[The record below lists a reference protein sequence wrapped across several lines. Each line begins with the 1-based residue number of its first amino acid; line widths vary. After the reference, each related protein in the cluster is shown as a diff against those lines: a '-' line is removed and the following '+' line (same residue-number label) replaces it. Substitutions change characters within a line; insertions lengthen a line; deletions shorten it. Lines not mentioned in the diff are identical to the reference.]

1 MELEMNEV
9 AHKTESASMNQLNA
23 DTGKNTYNI
32 LYVDDEVNNLNSF
45 RAALRRYYNVYT
57 AESGAEGIEI
67 LSKVDIHVV
76 ITDQRMPNMT
86 GVQFLQHI
94 PGDQDNIRIILTG
107 FSDIESIIEAINTGK
122 VYRYITKPWDKDELK
137 ITIDNAVET
146 VMLRRNNKLLIQKLQ
161 LNNEQLEEKV
171 RLRTIEIEKQ
181 KELIAAAKSQSDALL
196 LNILPDE
203 IADELKR
210 FGRAYARRH
219 EQVSVLFADI
229 KGFTNIC
236 ELMTPEKLVTQ
247 LDEVFRAFDNIVEK
261 YGLEKIKTIGD
272 AYMCAAGLPNEDPN
286 NAISAVKTARDMQEF
301 IKGFGWASKIQN
313 LPVFEIRIGI
323 HTGPVVAGVVG
334 IRKFAYDIWGDTVN
348 LASQMEQRSE
358 PGKIN
363 ISGST
368 HALINGEFVCTYR
381 GKIEAKSKGEVD
393 MYFVE

>member
-1 MELEMNEV
+1 MQIEMKE
-9 AHKTESASMNQLNA
+9 TLS
-23 DTGKNTYNI
+23 DTKEAGNPNIPSSLDRNNYNI

-67 LSKVDIHVV
+67 LQKNDIHVV
-76 ITDQRMPNMT
+76 VTDQRMPNMT

-146 VMLRRNNKLLIQKLQ
+146 VMLRRNNKTLIQKLQ

-171 RLRTIEIEKQ
+171 RIRTIEIEKQ
-181 KELIAAAKSQSDALL
+181 KELLASAKSQSDALL

-219 EQVSVLFADI
+219 EEVSVLFADI
-229 KGFTNIC
+229 KGFTAIA
-236 ELMTPEKLVTQ
+236 ESLTPEKLVTQ

-272 AYMCAAGLPNEDPN
+272 AYMCAAGLPNADPE
-286 NAISAVKTARDMQEF
+286 NAVNAVKTARDMQEF

-313 LPVFEIRIGI
+313 LPVFEMRIGI
-323 HTGPVVAGVVG
+323 HTGPLVAGVVG
-334 IRKFAYDIWGDTVN
+334 SRKFAYDIWGDTVN

-368 HALINGEFVCTYR
+368 YNLIQGVFVCTYR